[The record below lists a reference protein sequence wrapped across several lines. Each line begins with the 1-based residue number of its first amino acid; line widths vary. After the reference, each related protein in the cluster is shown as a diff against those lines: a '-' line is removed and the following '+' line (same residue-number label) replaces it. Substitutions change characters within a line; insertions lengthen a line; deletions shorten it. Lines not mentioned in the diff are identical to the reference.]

1 MHTQCMKPPDVYAQ
15 HSVLIVP
22 TMLMSLAGN
31 GVLANGNNLMFQQVK
46 QEDSPHA
53 GRNKSSKGTHP
64 IEGITSQARG
74 LTP

>member
-31 GVLANGNNLMFQQVK
+31 GVLANVDLSFSNLDALLLSWCVVLH
-46 QEDSPHA
+46 SCCA
-53 GRNKSSKGTHP
+53 
-64 IEGITSQARG
+64 
-74 LTP
+74 